1 MGRNHCEGLDLGDL
15 DSGGSDLESAVG
27 SAPLFGRIQTEH
39 GELEG
44 REIFVLEVEGYFR
57 GGSLA
62 DWFHCLSQGEECV

>member
-27 SAPLFGRIQTEH
+27 SAPLFGWIQTEL

-44 REIFVLEVEGYFR
+44 REIFVLEV
-57 GGSLA
+57 
-62 DWFHCLSQGEECV
+62 